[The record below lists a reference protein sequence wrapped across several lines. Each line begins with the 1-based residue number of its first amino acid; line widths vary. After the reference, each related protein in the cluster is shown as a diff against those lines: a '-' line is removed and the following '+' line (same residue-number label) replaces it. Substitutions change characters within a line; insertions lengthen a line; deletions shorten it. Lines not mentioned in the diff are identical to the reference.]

1 MTIPDYQAR
10 VMARAVASKYY
21 AGEGTVKEI
30 LAPKNLTP
38 DEQMQVI
45 EYIVAFYPDIP
56 VYDPYE

>member
-1 MTIPDYQAR
+1 MTIPEYQAR

-21 AGEGTVKEI
+21 AGEGTVQEI
-30 LAPKNLTP
+30 LAPKTLTP

-56 VYDPYE
+56 VYDPYQ